1 MNEAEKDLDIKSLK
15 KEISKL
21 RLEANMRKSLSN
33 QLSLQKKVADES
45 KAEALAKSEQLE
57 LISSQLSKYLSPQIH
72 EQIFSGKQSVGLK
85 SYRKKL
91 TVFFSDIV
99 GFTNMSDELESE
111 ELTSLLNFYLNEMS
125 KIALKFGG
133 TIDKYMGDG
142 IMIFF
147 GDPES
152 LGPEQDATKCL
163 EMALEMQSRMN
174 NLTDYWGKT
183 FGLKEDL
190 KIRIG
195 INTGICTVGNFGSE
209 DRLDYTAM
217 GATVNLAS
225 RLEML
230 SKPGSINVSE
240 ETKLLVETYFKFG
253 EPKEA
258 QVKGFLRKI
267 KFFELEQNKK
277 EMEGIFKLEGTGYK
291 LKVDKDSVTEDELK
305 TLQVRLAELS
315 RIKFTKS

>member
-1 MNEAEKDLDIKSLK
+1 MTESEKELEIKSLK
-15 KEISKL
+15 KEVSKL

-33 QLSLQKKVADES
+33 QLSLQKKVADDS
-45 KAEALAKSEQLE
+45 KAEALAKSEELE
-57 LISSQLSKYLSPQIH
+57 KISSQLSKYLSPQIH

-91 TVFFSDIV
+91 TIFFSDIV

-152 LGPEQDATKCL
+152 FGIEEDAKKCL

-174 NLTDYWGKT
+174 ELRDYWGKT
-183 FGLKEDL
+183 FGLKETL
-190 KIRIG
+190 KIRVG

-217 GATVNLAS
+217 GGAVNLAS

-230 SKPGSINVSE
+230 AKPSCINVSE
-240 ETKLLVETYFKFG
+240 ETKLLVGQRFKFKV
-253 EPKEA
+253 PQEA
-258 QVKGFLRKI
+258 QVKGFLRTI
-267 KFFELEQNKK
+267 KYFEMEQNENLESKLTNL
-277 EMEGIFKLEGTGYK
+277 EGEGFKLTVDEDK
-291 LKVDKDSVTEDELK
+291 LTKNALEDLQTSLDALK
-305 TLQVRLAELS
+305 S
-315 RIKFTKS
+315 RI

>member
-1 MNEAEKDLDIKSLK
+1 MAESEKELEIKGLK
-15 KEISKL
+15 KEVSKL

-33 QLSLQKKVADES
+33 QLSLQKKVADDS
-45 KAEALAKSEQLE
+45 KAEALAKSEELE
-57 LISSQLSKYLSPQIH
+57 KISSQLSKYLSPQIH

-91 TVFFSDIV
+91 TIFFSDIV

-133 TIDKYMGDG
+133 TIDKFMGDG

-152 LGPEQDATKCL
+152 LGIEEDAKKCL

-174 NLTDYWGKT
+174 ELKDYWGKT
-183 FGLKEDL
+183 FGLKETL
-190 KIRIG
+190 KIRVG

-217 GATVNLAS
+217 GGAVNLAS

-230 SKPGSINVSE
+230 AKPSCINVSE
-240 ETKLLVETYFKFG
+240 ETKLLVGQRFKFKD
-253 EPKEA
+253 PQEA
-258 QVKGFLRKI
+258 QVKGFLRTI
-267 KFFELEQNKK
+267 KYFEMEQNENLESKLTNL
-277 EMEGIFKLEGTGYK
+277 EGEGFKLTVDEDK
-291 LKVDKDSVTEDELK
+291 LTKNALEDLQTSLDALK
-305 TLQVRLAELS
+305 S
-315 RIKFTKS
+315 RI

>member
-1 MNEAEKDLDIKSLK
+1 MTESEKELEIKSLK
-15 KEISKL
+15 KEVSKL

-33 QLSLQKKVADES
+33 QLSLQKKVADDS
-45 KAEALAKSEQLE
+45 KAEALAKSEELE
-57 LISSQLSKYLSPQIH
+57 KISSQLSKYLSPQIH

-91 TVFFSDIV
+91 TIFFSDIV

-152 LGPEQDATKCL
+152 FGIEEDAKKCL

-174 NLTDYWGKT
+174 ELKDYWGKT
-183 FGLKEDL
+183 FGLKETL
-190 KIRIG
+190 KIRVG

-217 GATVNLAS
+217 GGAVNLAS

-230 SKPGSINVSE
+230 AKPSCINVSE
-240 ETKLLVETYFKFG
+240 ETKLLVGQRFKFKV
-253 EPKEA
+253 PQEA
-258 QVKGFLRKI
+258 QVKGFLRTI
-267 KFFELEQNKK
+267 KYFEMEQNKNLK
-277 EMEGIFKLEGTGYK
+277 SNLTNLEGEGFKLTVDEDK
-291 LKVDKDSVTEDELK
+291 LTQNALEDLK
-305 TLQVRLAELS
+305 ETLSSIEYRNFS
-315 RIKFTKS
+315 D

>member
-1 MNEAEKDLDIKSLK
+1 MTESEKELEIKSLK
-15 KEISKL
+15 KEVSKL

-33 QLSLQKKVADES
+33 QLSLQKKVADDS
-45 KAEALAKSEQLE
+45 KAEALAKSEELE
-57 LISSQLSKYLSPQIH
+57 KISSQLSKYLSPQIH
-72 EQIFSGKQSVGLK
+72 QQIFSGKQSVELK

-91 TVFFSDIV
+91 TIFFSDIV

-152 LGPEQDATKCL
+152 FGIEEDAKKCL
-163 EMALEMQSRMN
+163 KMALEMQSRMN
-174 NLTDYWGKT
+174 KLKDYWGKT
-183 FGLKEDL
+183 FGLKESL
-190 KIRIG
+190 SIRVG

-217 GATVNLAS
+217 GSAVNLAS
-225 RLEML
+225 RLEIL
-230 SKPGSINVSE
+230 AKPGCINVSE
-240 ETKLLVETYFKFG
+240 ETKLLVAQSFKFKDA
-253 EPKEA
+253 KEA
-258 QVKGFLRKI
+258 QVKGFLRTI
-267 KFFELEQNKK
+267 KFFEMDQDKNLNNKIVNLD
-277 EMEGIFKLEGTGYK
+277 GDGFKLSIDEDK
-291 LKVDKDSVTEDELK
+291 LTRNAFKNLK
-305 TLQVRLAELS
+305 ETLNAVGR
-315 RIKFTKS
+315 RKFSE

>member
-1 MNEAEKDLDIKSLK
+1 MAESEKELEIKGLK
-15 KEISKL
+15 KEVSKL

-33 QLSLQKKVADES
+33 QLSLQKKVADDS
-45 KAEALAKSEQLE
+45 KAEALAKSEELE
-57 LISSQLSKYLSPQIH
+57 KISSQLSKYLSPQIH

-91 TVFFSDIV
+91 TIFFSDIV

-133 TIDKYMGDG
+133 TIDKFMGDG

-152 LGPEQDATKCL
+152 LGIEEDAKKCL

-174 NLTDYWGKT
+174 ELKDYWGKT
-183 FGLKEDL
+183 FGLKESL
-190 KIRIG
+190 KIRVG

-217 GATVNLAS
+217 GGAVNLAS

-230 SKPGSINVSE
+230 AKPSCINVSE
-240 ETKLLVETYFKFG
+240 ETKLLVGQRFKFKV
-253 EPKEA
+253 PQEA
-258 QVKGFLRKI
+258 QVKGFLRTI
-267 KFFELEQNKK
+267 KYFEMEQNKNLGGNLTTL
-277 EMEGIFKLEGTGYK
+277 EGDGFKLTVDEDK
-291 LKVDKDSVTEDELK
+291 LTQNALEDLK
-305 TLQVRLAELS
+305 ETLSSIECRNFS
-315 RIKFTKS
+315 N

>member
-1 MNEAEKDLDIKSLK
+1 MTESEKELEIKSLK
-15 KEISKL
+15 KEVSKL

-33 QLSLQKKVADES
+33 QLSLQKKVADDS
-45 KAEALAKSEQLE
+45 KAEALAKSEELE
-57 LISSQLSKYLSPQIH
+57 KISSQLSKYLSPQIH

-91 TVFFSDIV
+91 TIFFSDIV

-152 LGPEQDATKCL
+152 FGIEEDAKKCL
-163 EMALEMQSRMN
+163 EMAQEMQSRMN
-174 NLTDYWGKT
+174 ELKDYWGKT
-183 FGLKEDL
+183 FGLKETL
-190 KIRIG
+190 RIRIG

-217 GATVNLAS
+217 GGAVNLAS

-230 SKPGSINVSE
+230 AKPSCINVSE
-240 ETKLLVETYFKFG
+240 ETKLLVGQRFNFKV
-253 EPKEA
+253 PQEA
-258 QVKGFLRKI
+258 QVKGFLRTI
-267 KFFELEQNKK
+267 KYFEMEQNENLESKLTNL
-277 EMEGIFKLEGTGYK
+277 EGEGFKLTVDEDK
-291 LKVDKDSVTEDELK
+291 LTKNALEDLQTSLDALK
-305 TLQVRLAELS
+305 S
-315 RIKFTKS
+315 RIYS

>member
-1 MNEAEKDLDIKSLK
+1 MTESEKELEIKSLK
-15 KEISKL
+15 KEVSKL

-33 QLSLQKKVADES
+33 QLSLQKKVADDS
-45 KAEALAKSEQLE
+45 KAEALAKSEELE
-57 LISSQLSKYLSPQIH
+57 KISSQLSKYLSPQIH

-91 TVFFSDIV
+91 TIFFSDIV

-152 LGPEQDATKCL
+152 FGIEEDAKKCL

-174 NLTDYWGKT
+174 ELKDYWGKT
-183 FGLKEDL
+183 FGLKETL
-190 KIRIG
+190 KIRVG

-217 GATVNLAS
+217 GGAVNLAS

-230 SKPGSINVSE
+230 AKPTCINVSE
-240 ETKLLVETYFKFG
+240 ETKLLVGQRFKFKD
-253 EPKEA
+253 PQEA
-258 QVKGFLRKI
+258 QVKGFLRTI
-267 KFFELEQNKK
+267 KYFEMEQNKNLK
-277 EMEGIFKLEGTGYK
+277 SNLTNLEGDGFKLTVDEDK
-291 LKVDKDSVTEDELK
+291 LTQNALEDLK
-305 TLQVRLAELS
+305 ETLSSIECRNFS
-315 RIKFTKS
+315 N

>member
-1 MNEAEKDLDIKSLK
+1 MTESEKELEIKSLK
-15 KEISKL
+15 KEVSKL

-33 QLSLQKKVADES
+33 QLSLQKKVADDS
-45 KAEALAKSEQLE
+45 KAEALAKSEELE
-57 LISSQLSKYLSPQIH
+57 KISSQLSKYLSPQIH

-91 TVFFSDIV
+91 TIFFSDIV

-133 TIDKYMGDG
+133 TIDKFMGDG

-152 LGPEQDATKCL
+152 LGIEEDAKKCL

-174 NLTDYWGKT
+174 ELKDYWGKT
-183 FGLKEDL
+183 FGLKETL
-190 KIRIG
+190 KIRVG

-217 GATVNLAS
+217 GGAVNLAS

-230 SKPGSINVSE
+230 AKPSCINVSE
-240 ETKLLVETYFKFG
+240 ETKLLVGQRFKFKD
-253 EPKEA
+253 PQEA
-258 QVKGFLRKI
+258 QVKGFLRTI
-267 KFFELEQNKK
+267 KYFEMEQNENLESKLTNL
-277 EMEGIFKLEGTGYK
+277 EGEGFKLTVDEDK
-291 LKVDKDSVTEDELK
+291 LTKNALEDLQTSLDALK
-305 TLQVRLAELS
+305 S
-315 RIKFTKS
+315 RI

>member
-1 MNEAEKDLDIKSLK
+1 MNEAEKDLEIKSLK

-111 ELTSLLNFYLNEMS
+111 ELTSLLNSYLTSMTD
-125 KIALKFGG
+125 IAISFGG
-133 TIDKYMGDG
+133 TIDKYIGDS

-147 GDPES
+147 GDPVTEGKKS
-152 LGPEQDATKCL
+152 DAIRCV
-163 EMALEMQSRMN
+163 EMSIEMQSRMN

-230 SKPGSINVSE
+230 SKPGCINVSE

-253 EPKEA
+253 IYRSSS
-258 QVKGFLRKI
+258 QR
-267 KFFELEQNKK
+267 FFKK
-277 EMEGIFKLEGTGYK
+277 N
-291 LKVDKDSVTEDELK
+291 
-305 TLQVRLAELS
+305 
-315 RIKFTKS
+315 

>member
-1 MNEAEKDLDIKSLK
+1 MTESEKELEIKSLK
-15 KEISKL
+15 KEVSKL

-33 QLSLQKKVADES
+33 QLSLQKKVADDS
-45 KAEALAKSEQLE
+45 KAEALAKSEELE
-57 LISSQLSKYLSPQIH
+57 KISSQLSKYLSPQIH

-91 TVFFSDIV
+91 TIFFSDIV

-152 LGPEQDATKCL
+152 FGIEEDAKKCL

-174 NLTDYWGKT
+174 ELKDYWGKT
-183 FGLKEDL
+183 FGLKETL
-190 KIRIG
+190 KMRVG

-217 GATVNLAS
+217 GGAVNLAS

-230 SKPGSINVSE
+230 AKPSCINVSE
-240 ETKLLVETYFKFG
+240 ETKLLVGQRFKFKD
-253 EPKEA
+253 PQEA
-258 QVKGFLRKI
+258 QVKGFLRTI
-267 KFFELEQNKK
+267 KYFEMEQNENLESKLTNL
-277 EMEGIFKLEGTGYK
+277 EGEGFKLTVDEDK
-291 LKVDKDSVTEDELK
+291 LTKNALEDLQTSLDALK
-305 TLQVRLAELS
+305 S
-315 RIKFTKS
+315 RI

>member
-1 MNEAEKDLDIKSLK
+1 MTESEKALEIKSLK
-15 KEISKL
+15 KEVSKL

-33 QLSLQKKVADES
+33 QLSLQKKVADDS
-45 KAEALAKSEQLE
+45 KAEALAKSEELE
-57 LISSQLSKYLSPQIH
+57 KISSQLSKYLSPQIH

-91 TVFFSDIV
+91 TIFFSDIV

-152 LGPEQDATKCL
+152 FGIEQDAKKCL

-174 NLTDYWGKT
+174 ELKDYWGKT
-183 FGLKEDL
+183 FGLKETL
-190 KIRIG
+190 KIRVG

-217 GATVNLAS
+217 GGAVNLAS

-230 SKPGSINVSE
+230 AKPSCINVSE
-240 ETKLLVETYFKFG
+240 ETKLLVGQRFKFKD
-253 EPKEA
+253 PQEA
-258 QVKGFLRKI
+258 QVKGFLRTI
-267 KFFELEQNKK
+267 KYFEMEQNKNLK
-277 EMEGIFKLEGTGYK
+277 SNLTNLEGEGFKLTVDEDK
-291 LKVDKDSVTEDELK
+291 LTQNALEDLK
-305 TLQVRLAELS
+305 ETLSSIEHRNFS
-315 RIKFTKS
+315 D

>member
-1 MNEAEKDLDIKSLK
+1 MAESEKELEIKGLK
-15 KEISKL
+15 KEVSKL

-33 QLSLQKKVADES
+33 QLSLQKKVADDS
-45 KAEALAKSEQLE
+45 KAEALAKSEELE
-57 LISSQLSKYLSPQIH
+57 KISSQLSKYLSPQIH

-91 TVFFSDIV
+91 TIFFSDIV

-133 TIDKYMGDG
+133 TIDKFMGDG

-152 LGPEQDATKCL
+152 LGIEEDAKKCL

-174 NLTDYWGKT
+174 ELKDYWGKT
-183 FGLKEDL
+183 FGLKETL
-190 KIRIG
+190 KIRVG

-217 GATVNLAS
+217 GGAVNLAS

-230 SKPGSINVSE
+230 AKPSCINVSE
-240 ETKLLVETYFKFG
+240 ETKLLVGQSFKFKD
-253 EPKEA
+253 PQEA
-258 QVKGFLRKI
+258 QVKGFLRTI
-267 KFFELEQNKK
+267 KYFEMEQNKNLK
-277 EMEGIFKLEGTGYK
+277 SNLTSLEGDGFKLTVDEDK
-291 LKVDKDSVTEDELK
+291 LTQNALEDLK
-305 TLQVRLAELS
+305 ETLSSIEPRNFS
-315 RIKFTKS
+315 D

>member
-1 MNEAEKDLDIKSLK
+1 
-15 KEISKL
+15 
-21 RLEANMRKSLSN
+21 MRKSLSN
-33 QLSLQKKVADES
+33 QLSLQKKVADDS
-45 KAEALAKSEQLE
+45 KAEALAKSEELE
-57 LISSQLSKYLSPQIH
+57 KISSQLSKYLSPQIH

-91 TVFFSDIV
+91 TIFFSDIV

-152 LGPEQDATKCL
+152 FGIEEDAKKCL

-174 NLTDYWGKT
+174 ELKDYWGKT
-183 FGLKEDL
+183 FGLKETL

-217 GATVNLAS
+217 GGAVNLAS

-230 SKPGSINVSE
+230 AKPSCINVSE
-240 ETKLLVETYFKFG
+240 ETKLLVGQRFKFKV
-253 EPKEA
+253 PQEA
-258 QVKGFLRKI
+258 QVKGFLRTI
-267 KFFELEQNKK
+267 KYFEMEQNENLESKLTNL
-277 EMEGIFKLEGTGYK
+277 EGEGFKLTVDEDK
-291 LKVDKDSVTEDELK
+291 LTKNALEDLQTSLDALK
-305 TLQVRLAELS
+305 S
-315 RIKFTKS
+315 RI

>member
-1 MNEAEKDLDIKSLK
+1 MAESEKELEIKSLK
-15 KEISKL
+15 KEVSKL

-33 QLSLQKKVADES
+33 QLSLQKKVADDS
-45 KAEALAKSEQLE
+45 KAEALAKSEELE
-57 LISSQLSKYLSPQIH
+57 KISSQLSKYLSPQIH

-91 TVFFSDIV
+91 TIFFSDIV

-152 LGPEQDATKCL
+152 FGIEEDAKKCL

-174 NLTDYWGKT
+174 ELRDYWGKT
-183 FGLKEDL
+183 FGLKETL
-190 KIRIG
+190 KIRVG

-217 GATVNLAS
+217 GGAVNLAS

-230 SKPGSINVSE
+230 AKPSCINVSE
-240 ETKLLVETYFKFG
+240 ETKLLVGQRFEFKD
-253 EPKEA
+253 PQEA
-258 QVKGFLRKI
+258 QVKGFLRTI
-267 KFFELEQNKK
+267 KYFEMEQNKNLK
-277 EMEGIFKLEGTGYK
+277 SNLTNLEGEGFKLTVDEDK
-291 LKVDKDSVTEDELK
+291 LTRNALEDLK
-305 TLQVRLAELS
+305 ETLSSIEHRNFS
-315 RIKFTKS
+315 D

>member
-1 MNEAEKDLDIKSLK
+1 MAESEKELEIKSLK

-21 RLEANMRKSLSN
+21 RLESNMRKSLSN

-45 KAEALAKSEQLE
+45 KAEALAKSEELE
-57 LISSQLSKYLSPQIH
+57 KISSQLSKYLSPQIH
-72 EQIFSGKQSVGLK
+72 EQIFKGKQSVGLK

-91 TVFFSDIV
+91 TIFFSDIV
-99 GFTNMSDELESE
+99 GFTAMSDELESE

-133 TIDKYMGDG
+133 TIDKYIGDG

-152 LGPEQDATKCL
+152 FGIEEDAKKCL
-163 EMALEMQSRMN
+163 EMALEMQVRMN
-174 NLTDYWGKT
+174 ELKDYWGKT
-183 FGLKEDL
+183 FGLKETL
-190 KIRIG
+190 KIRVG

-217 GATVNLAS
+217 GGAVNLAS

-230 SKPGSINVSE
+230 AKPGCINVSE
-240 ETKLLVETYFKFG
+240 ETKLLVGQRFKFKD
-253 EPKEA
+253 PQEA
-258 QVKGFLRKI
+258 QVKGFLRTI
-267 KFFELEQNKK
+267 KFFEIDQDKKLNNKVTNLEG
-277 EMEGIFKLEGTGYK
+277 EGFKLTLDEDK
-291 LKVDKDSVTEDELK
+291 LTKNALKDLK
-305 TLQVRLAELS
+305 EAVNTIEKHNFS
-315 RIKFTKS
+315 E

>member
-1 MNEAEKDLDIKSLK
+1 MTESEKALEIKSLK
-15 KEISKL
+15 KEVSKL

-33 QLSLQKKVADES
+33 QLSLQKKVADDS
-45 KAEALAKSEQLE
+45 KAEALAKSEELE
-57 LISSQLSKYLSPQIH
+57 KISSQLSKYLSPQIH

-91 TVFFSDIV
+91 TIFFSDIV

-152 LGPEQDATKCL
+152 FGIEQDAKKCL

-174 NLTDYWGKT
+174 ELKDYWGKT
-183 FGLKEDL
+183 FGLKETL
-190 KIRIG
+190 KIRVG

-217 GATVNLAS
+217 GGAVNLAS

-230 SKPGSINVSE
+230 AKPSCINVSE
-240 ETKLLVETYFKFG
+240 ETKLLVGQRFKFKD
-253 EPKEA
+253 PQEA
-258 QVKGFLRKI
+258 QVKGFLRTI
-267 KFFELEQNKK
+267 KYFEMEQNENLESKLTNL
-277 EMEGIFKLEGTGYK
+277 EGEGFKLTVDEDK
-291 LKVDKDSVTEDELK
+291 LTKNALEDLQTSLDALK
-305 TLQVRLAELS
+305 S
-315 RIKFTKS
+315 RI

>member
-1 MNEAEKDLDIKSLK
+1 MTESEKELEIKSLK
-15 KEISKL
+15 KEVSKL

-33 QLSLQKKVADES
+33 QLSLQKKVADDS
-45 KAEALAKSEQLE
+45 KAEALAKSEELE
-57 LISSQLSKYLSPQIH
+57 KISSQLSKYLSPQIH

-91 TVFFSDIV
+91 TIFFSDIV

-133 TIDKYMGDG
+133 TIDKFMGDG

-152 LGPEQDATKCL
+152 LGIEEDAKKCL

-174 NLTDYWGKT
+174 ELKDYWGKT
-183 FGLKEDL
+183 FGLKETL

-217 GATVNLAS
+217 GGAVNLAS

-230 SKPGSINVSE
+230 AKPSCINVSE
-240 ETKLLVETYFKFG
+240 ETKLLVGQRFKFKD
-253 EPKEA
+253 PQEA
-258 QVKGFLRKI
+258 QVKGFLRTI
-267 KFFELEQNKK
+267 KYFEMEQNKNLK
-277 EMEGIFKLEGTGYK
+277 SNLTNLEGDGFKLTVDEDK
-291 LKVDKDSVTEDELK
+291 LTQNALEDLK
-305 TLQVRLAELS
+305 ETLSSIECRNFS
-315 RIKFTKS
+315 N

>member
-1 MNEAEKDLDIKSLK
+1 MAESEKELEIKGLK
-15 KEISKL
+15 KEVSKL

-33 QLSLQKKVADES
+33 QLSLQKKVADDS
-45 KAEALAKSEQLE
+45 KAEALAKSEELE
-57 LISSQLSKYLSPQIH
+57 KISSQLSKYLSPQIH

-91 TVFFSDIV
+91 TIFFSDIV

-133 TIDKYMGDG
+133 TIDKFMGDG

-152 LGPEQDATKCL
+152 LGIEEDAKKCL

-174 NLTDYWGKT
+174 ELKDYWGKT
-183 FGLKEDL
+183 FGLKETL
-190 KIRIG
+190 KIRVG

-217 GATVNLAS
+217 GGAVNLAS

-230 SKPGSINVSE
+230 AKPSCINVSE
-240 ETKLLVETYFKFG
+240 ETKLLVGQRFKFKD
-253 EPKEA
+253 PQEA
-258 QVKGFLRKI
+258 QVKGFLRTI
-267 KFFELEQNKK
+267 KYFEMEQNKNLK
-277 EMEGIFKLEGTGYK
+277 SNLTSLEGDGFKLTVDEDK
-291 LKVDKDSVTEDELK
+291 LTQNALEDLK
-305 TLQVRLAELS
+305 ETLSSIEHRNFS
-315 RIKFTKS
+315 D

>member
-1 MNEAEKDLDIKSLK
+1 MAESEKELEIKSLK
-15 KEISKL
+15 KEVSKL

-33 QLSLQKKVADES
+33 QLSLQKKVADDS
-45 KAEALAKSEQLE
+45 KAEALAKSEELE
-57 LISSQLSKYLSPQIH
+57 KISSQLSKYLSPQIH

-91 TVFFSDIV
+91 TIFFSDIV

-152 LGPEQDATKCL
+152 FGIEEDAKKCL

-174 NLTDYWGKT
+174 ELKDYWGKT
-183 FGLKEDL
+183 FGLKETL
-190 KIRIG
+190 KMRVG

-217 GATVNLAS
+217 GGAVNLAS

-230 SKPGSINVSE
+230 AKPSCINVSE
-240 ETKLLVETYFKFG
+240 ETKLLVGQRFKFKD
-253 EPKEA
+253 PQEA
-258 QVKGFLRKI
+258 QVKGFLRTI
-267 KFFELEQNKK
+267 KYFEMEQNKNLK
-277 EMEGIFKLEGTGYK
+277 SNLTNLEGEGFKLTVDEDK
-291 LKVDKDSVTEDELK
+291 LTQNALEDLK
-305 TLQVRLAELS
+305 ETLSSIERRNFS
-315 RIKFTKS
+315 D

>member
-1 MNEAEKDLDIKSLK
+1 MAESEKELEIKGLK
-15 KEISKL
+15 KEVSKL

-33 QLSLQKKVADES
+33 QLSLQKKVADDS
-45 KAEALAKSEQLE
+45 KAEALAKSEELE
-57 LISSQLSKYLSPQIH
+57 KISSQLSKYLSPQIH

-85 SYRKKL
+85 SYRQKL
-91 TVFFSDIV
+91 TIFFSDIV
-99 GFTNMSDELESE
+99 GFTSMSDELESE

-133 TIDKYMGDG
+133 TIDKFMGDG

-152 LGPEQDATKCL
+152 LGIEEDAKKCL

-174 NLTDYWGKT
+174 ELKDYWGKT
-183 FGLKEDL
+183 FGLKETL

-217 GATVNLAS
+217 GGAVNLAS

-230 SKPGSINVSE
+230 AKPSCINVSE
-240 ETKLLVETYFKFG
+240 ETKLLVGQRFKFKD
-253 EPKEA
+253 PQEA
-258 QVKGFLRKI
+258 QVKGFLRTI
-267 KFFELEQNKK
+267 KYFEMEQNETLESKLTNL
-277 EMEGIFKLEGTGYK
+277 EGEGFKLTVDEDK
-291 LKVDKDSVTEDELK
+291 LTKNALEDLQTSLDALK
-305 TLQVRLAELS
+305 S
-315 RIKFTKS
+315 RIYS

>member
-1 MNEAEKDLDIKSLK
+1 MAESEKELEIKSLK
-15 KEISKL
+15 KEVSKL

-33 QLSLQKKVADES
+33 QLSLQKKVADDS
-45 KAEALAKSEQLE
+45 KAEALAKSEELE
-57 LISSQLSKYLSPQIH
+57 KISSQLSKYLSPQIH

-91 TVFFSDIV
+91 TIFFSDIV

-152 LGPEQDATKCL
+152 FGIEEDAKKCL

-174 NLTDYWGKT
+174 ELKDYWGKT
-183 FGLKEDL
+183 FGLKETL
-190 KIRIG
+190 KIRVG

-217 GATVNLAS
+217 GGAVNLAS

-230 SKPGSINVSE
+230 AKPSCINVSE
-240 ETKLLVETYFKFG
+240 ETKLLVGQSFKFKD
-253 EPKEA
+253 PQEA
-258 QVKGFLRKI
+258 QVKGFLRTI
-267 KFFELEQNKK
+267 KYFEMEQNKNLK
-277 EMEGIFKLEGTGYK
+277 SNLTSLEGDGFKLTVDEDK
-291 LKVDKDSVTEDELK
+291 LTQNALEDLK
-305 TLQVRLAELS
+305 ETLSSIEHRNFS
-315 RIKFTKS
+315 D

>member
-1 MNEAEKDLDIKSLK
+1 MTESEKELEIKSLK
-15 KEISKL
+15 KEVSKL

-33 QLSLQKKVADES
+33 QLSLQKKVADDS
-45 KAEALAKSEQLE
+45 KAEALAKSEELE
-57 LISSQLSKYLSPQIH
+57 KISSQLSKYLSPQIH

-91 TVFFSDIV
+91 TIFFSDIV

-152 LGPEQDATKCL
+152 FGIEQDAKKCL

-174 NLTDYWGKT
+174 ELKDYWGKT
-183 FGLKEDL
+183 FGLKETL
-190 KIRIG
+190 KIRVG

-217 GATVNLAS
+217 GGAVNLAS

-230 SKPGSINVSE
+230 AKPSCINVSE
-240 ETKLLVETYFKFG
+240 ETKLLVGQSFKFKD
-253 EPKEA
+253 PQEA
-258 QVKGFLRKI
+258 QVKGFLRTI
-267 KFFELEQNKK
+267 KYFEMEQNKSLK
-277 EMEGIFKLEGTGYK
+277 SNLTNLEGDGFKLTVDEDK
-291 LKVDKDSVTEDELK
+291 LTQNALEDLK
-305 TLQVRLAELS
+305 ETLSSIEYRNFS
-315 RIKFTKS
+315 D

>member
-1 MNEAEKDLDIKSLK
+1 MTESEKELEIKSLK
-15 KEISKL
+15 KEVSKL

-33 QLSLQKKVADES
+33 QLSLQKKVADDS
-45 KAEALAKSEQLE
+45 KAEALAKSEELE
-57 LISSQLSKYLSPQIH
+57 KISSQLSKYLSPQIH

-91 TVFFSDIV
+91 TIFFSDIV

-152 LGPEQDATKCL
+152 FGIEQDAKKCL

-174 NLTDYWGKT
+174 ELKDYWGKT
-183 FGLKEDL
+183 FGLKEAL
-190 KIRIG
+190 KIRVG
-195 INTGICTVGNFGSE
+195 INTCLLYTSPSPR
-209 DRLDYTAM
+209 DR
-217 GATVNLAS
+217 G
-225 RLEML
+225 
-230 SKPGSINVSE
+230 
-240 ETKLLVETYFKFG
+240 
-253 EPKEA
+253 
-258 QVKGFLRKI
+258 
-267 KFFELEQNKK
+267 
-277 EMEGIFKLEGTGYK
+277 
-291 LKVDKDSVTEDELK
+291 
-305 TLQVRLAELS
+305 
-315 RIKFTKS
+315 

>member
-1 MNEAEKDLDIKSLK
+1 MEENEKDIKIKSLQ
-15 KEISKL
+15 KEVSKL

-45 KAEALAKSEQLE
+45 KAEALAKSKELE
-57 LISSQLSKYLSPQIH
+57 KVSSQLSKYLSPQIH

-91 TVFFSDIV
+91 TIFFSDIV

-111 ELTSLLNFYLNEMS
+111 DLTNLLNFYLNEMS

-152 LGPEQDATKCL
+152 FGVEEDAKKCL
-163 EMALEMQSRMN
+163 EMALEMQSRMTE
-174 NLTDYWGKT
+174 LKDHWGRT
-183 FGLKEDL
+183 FGLKESL
-190 KIRIG
+190 KIRVG
-195 INTGICTVGNFGSE
+195 INTGVCTVGNFGSE

-217 GATVNLAS
+217 GGAVNLAS

-230 SKPGSINVSE
+230 SKPGCINVSE
-240 ETKLLVETYFKFG
+240 ETRLLVKQHFKFKDPQ
-253 EPKEA
+253 EVR
-258 QVKGFLRKI
+258 VKGFLRTV
-267 KFFELEQNKK
+267 KFFEIQNEKRSGKK
-277 EMEGIFKLEGTGYK
+277 ITNFSGEGFKLTLDEDK
-291 LKVDKDSVTEDELK
+291 LTKNTLEDLQSSLNALK
-305 TLQVRLAELS
+305 S
-315 RIKFTKS
+315 RNFS

>member
-1 MNEAEKDLDIKSLK
+1 MTESEKELEIKSLK
-15 KEISKL
+15 KEVSKL

-33 QLSLQKKVADES
+33 QLSLQKKVADDS
-45 KAEALAKSEQLE
+45 KAEALAKSEELE
-57 LISSQLSKYLSPQIH
+57 KISSQLSKYLSPQIH

-91 TVFFSDIV
+91 TIFFSDIV

-133 TIDKYMGDG
+133 TIDKFMGDG

-152 LGPEQDATKCL
+152 LGIEEDAKKCL

-174 NLTDYWGKT
+174 ELKDYWGKT
-183 FGLKEDL
+183 FGLKETL
-190 KIRIG
+190 KIRVG

-217 GATVNLAS
+217 GGAVNLAS

-230 SKPGSINVSE
+230 AKPSCINVSE
-240 ETKLLVETYFKFG
+240 ETKLLVGQRFKFKV
-253 EPKEA
+253 PQEA
-258 QVKGFLRKI
+258 QVKGFLRTI
-267 KFFELEQNKK
+267 KYFEMEQNENLESKLTNL
-277 EMEGIFKLEGTGYK
+277 EGEGFKLTVDEDK
-291 LKVDKDSVTEDELK
+291 LTKNALEDLQTSLDALK
-305 TLQVRLAELS
+305 S
-315 RIKFTKS
+315 RI

>member
-1 MNEAEKDLDIKSLK
+1 MTESEKELEIKSLK
-15 KEISKL
+15 KEVSKL

-33 QLSLQKKVADES
+33 QLSLQKKVADDS
-45 KAEALAKSEQLE
+45 KAEALAKSEELE
-57 LISSQLSKYLSPQIH
+57 KISSQLSKYLSPQIH

-91 TVFFSDIV
+91 TIFFSDIV
-99 GFTNMSDELESE
+99 GFTYMSDELESE

-152 LGPEQDATKCL
+152 FGIEEDAKKCL

-174 NLTDYWGKT
+174 ELKDYWGKT
-183 FGLKEDL
+183 FGLKETL

-195 INTGICTVGNFGSE
+195 INTWICTVGNFGSE

-217 GATVNLAS
+217 GGAVNLAS

-230 SKPGSINVSE
+230 AKPSCINVSE
-240 ETKLLVETYFKFG
+240 ETKLLVGQRFKFKD
-253 EPKEA
+253 PQEA
-258 QVKGFLRKI
+258 QVKGFLRTI
-267 KFFELEQNKK
+267 KYFEMEQNENLESKLTNL
-277 EMEGIFKLEGTGYK
+277 EGEGFKLTVDEDK
-291 LKVDKDSVTEDELK
+291 LTKNALEDLQTSLDALK
-305 TLQVRLAELS
+305 S
-315 RIKFTKS
+315 RI

>member
-1 MNEAEKDLDIKSLK
+1 MTESEKELEIKGLK
-15 KEISKL
+15 KEVSKL

-33 QLSLQKKVADES
+33 QLSLQKKVADDS
-45 KAEALAKSEQLE
+45 KAEALAKSEELE
-57 LISSQLSKYLSPQIH
+57 KISSQLSKYLSPQIH

-91 TVFFSDIV
+91 TIFFSDIV

-133 TIDKYMGDG
+133 TIDKFMGDG

-152 LGPEQDATKCL
+152 LGIEEDAKKCL

-174 NLTDYWGKT
+174 ELKDYWGKT
-183 FGLKEDL
+183 FGLKETL

-217 GATVNLAS
+217 GGAVNLAS

-230 SKPGSINVSE
+230 AKPSCINVSE
-240 ETKLLVETYFKFG
+240 ETKLLVGQRFKFKD
-253 EPKEA
+253 PQEA
-258 QVKGFLRKI
+258 QVKGFLRTI
-267 KFFELEQNKK
+267 KYFEMEQN
-277 EMEGIFKLEGTGYK
+277 ENLEGKLTNLEGEGFKLTVDEDK
-291 LKVDKDSVTEDELK
+291 LTKNALEDLQTSLDALK
-305 TLQVRLAELS
+305 S
-315 RIKFTKS
+315 RIYS

>member
-1 MNEAEKDLDIKSLK
+1 MTESEKELEIKSLK
-15 KEISKL
+15 KEVSKL

-33 QLSLQKKVADES
+33 QLSLQKKVADDS
-45 KAEALAKSEQLE
+45 KAEALAKSEELE
-57 LISSQLSKYLSPQIH
+57 KISSQLSKYLSPQIH

-91 TVFFSDIV
+91 TIFFSDIV

-152 LGPEQDATKCL
+152 FGIEEDAKKCL

-174 NLTDYWGKT
+174 ELKDYWGKT
-183 FGLKEDL
+183 FGLKETL

-217 GATVNLAS
+217 GGAVNLAS

-230 SKPGSINVSE
+230 AKPSCINVSE
-240 ETKLLVETYFKFG
+240 ETKLLVGQRFKFKV
-253 EPKEA
+253 PQEA
-258 QVKGFLRKI
+258 QVKGFLRTI
-267 KFFELEQNKK
+267 KYFEMEQNENLESKLTNL
-277 EMEGIFKLEGTGYK
+277 EGEGFKLTVDEDK
-291 LKVDKDSVTEDELK
+291 LTKNALEDLQTSLDALK
-305 TLQVRLAELS
+305 S
-315 RIKFTKS
+315 RI